1 MRISPIQT
9 YTPPKFQGNNRRV
22 TDKSGALL
30 YKTTTYFFR
39 NDLDWDKFI
48 NLLVTKYKNTG
59 KVNLINHTC
68 SNGPEAYSIIMKLI
82 TRLGASAEKFFPIQ
96 ARDINPDNI
105 LSAQNGGGM
114 GINNEDLYRIN
125 YYTKNNINSF
135 LNFQPARTPD
145 YQLAVVPKPILKNRV
160 QFSQGDIFQ
169 DIENMPDKN
178 TVLLC
183 RNFWQYLK
191 ENECGLLAEK
201 LSRKIDNTS
210 LVVLGEYD
218 INQSSAPKYLAKYGF
233 IPVDSPYV
241 YSKST

>member
-1 MRISPIQT
+1 
-9 YTPPKFQGNNRRV
+9 
-22 TDKSGALL
+22 
-30 YKTTTYFFR
+30 
-39 NDLDWDKFI
+39 
-48 NLLVTKYKNTG
+48 
-59 KVNLINHTC
+59 
-68 SNGPEAYSIIMKLI
+68 
-82 TRLGASAEKFFPIQ
+82 
-96 ARDINPDNI
+96 
-105 LSAQNGGGM
+105 M

-218 INQSSAPKYLAKYGF
+218 INQSSAPKYLAEYGF